1 MGLKEPQPEAARFV
15 VMSEAKDKAHRAW
28 RVAERVKRL
37 SDRMVTVGPFGVG
50 LDGVL
55 AWLPGV
61 GTAYGLGAGG
71 LLIAHGVAAGAS
83 PFTLLRMTAYIGLD
97 TAASVPP
104 VIGWAIDTLFP
115 GHLMA
120 ARALQKDIER
130 RHGPSELPA
139 GWRPGQARRGMRN
152 VTPRA

>member
-1 MGLKEPQPEAARFV
+1 MSVSKE
-15 VMSEAKDKAHRAW
+15 KAHRAW

-37 SDRMVTVGPFGVG
+37 SDRLIGVGPIGIG

-55 AWLPGV
+55 AWVPV
-61 GTAYGLGAGG
+61 AGTAYSLGAGG
-71 LLIAHGVAAGAS
+71 LLLAQGVAAGAA
-83 PFTLLRMTAYIGLD
+83 PATLARMAAYIALD
-97 TAASVPP
+97 SASSVPP

-120 ARALQKDIER
+120 AKALQKDIEA

-139 GWRPGQARRGMRN
+139 SWDRRPRAPRGVRN

>member
-1 MGLKEPQPEAARFV
+1 
-15 VMSEAKDKAHRAW
+15 MSEAKDKAHRAW

-37 SDRMVTVGPFGVG
+37 SDRVVSVGPFGVG

-55 AWLPGV
+55 TWIPGV

-71 LLIAHGVAAGAS
+71 LLIAHGIAAGAS
-83 PFTLLRMTAYIGLD
+83 PFTLLRMGTYIALD

-104 VIGWAIDTLFP
+104 VIGWTIDTLFP

-130 RHGPSELPA
+130 RHGASELPV
-139 GWRPGQARRGMRN
+139 GWNRRPGRRGMRN
-152 VTPRA
+152 VTPRT